1 MCWTSLYANIRLL
14 FYPLSIISDKLAS
27 NNTTTKI
34 QDVRLNTLR
43 HGYDNGVYRHFQQY
57 FSYIVIA
64 LREEAVFRGI
74 YINSIF
80 EILSVLTCYI

>member
-1 MCWTSLYANIRLL
+1 MCWTSLYANIRIL
-14 FYPLSIISDKLAS
+14 FCPLSIISDKLAS

-34 QDVRLNTLR
+34 QDVELNTLR
-43 HGYDNGVYRHFQQY
+43 HGYGNGVYRHFQQY
-57 FSYIVIA
+57 FSYIVTA

>member
-34 QDVRLNTLR
+34 QDVRLN
-43 HGYDNGVYRHFQQY
+43 VYRHFQRY
-57 FSYIVIA
+57 FSYIMTA